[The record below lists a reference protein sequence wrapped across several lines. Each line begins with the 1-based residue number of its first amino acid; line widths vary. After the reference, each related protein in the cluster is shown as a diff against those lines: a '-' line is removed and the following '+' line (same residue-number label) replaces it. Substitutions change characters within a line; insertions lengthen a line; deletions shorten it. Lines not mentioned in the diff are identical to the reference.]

1 MTFFGIFVNPGN
13 VDPSPTAAAAPRRDA
28 ILDAA
33 FRRFAAYG
41 YRRVSLGD
49 IAEEAGMSR
58 PALYHYFRDKEDVF
72 RAVSERIQR
81 GVVEAVTAAAA
92 TPGSVEE
99 RLAAVLAARVG
110 WAFDLLHVS
119 AHGRELID
127 EKNRLCGSAGGE
139 TNAKFAALVER
150 ILESGVRRGEIAL
163 KPSRL
168 TSASAAKFLIDCLQG
183 LLENE
188 TTEAVA
194 RERLRVLTRIFVAGL
209 APTSRG

>member
-1 MTFFGIFVNPGN
+1 MSATTEP
-13 VDPSPTAAAAPRRDA
+13 AAGSARRDA

-72 RAVSERIQR
+72 RALSERIQR
-81 GVVEAVTAAAA
+81 GVVEAVTTAAAA
-92 TPGSVEE
+92 PGSVEE

-127 EKNRLCGSAGGE
+127 EKNRLCAGAGGAA
-139 TNAKFAALVER
+139 NAKFTALVEK
-150 ILESGVRRGEIAL
+150 ILESGVRRGEISLKAL
-163 KPSRL
+163 RL
-168 TSASAAKFLIDCLQG
+168 SPATAAKFLLDCLQG

-188 TTEAVA
+188 TTEAGA
-194 RERLRVLTRIFVAGL
+194 RERLRLLTRIVVAGL
-209 APTSRG
+209 APSAARRD

>member
-1 MTFFGIFVNPGN
+1 MSATAEP
-13 VDPSPTAAAAPRRDA
+13 AAAAGQRREA

-49 IAEEAGMSR
+49 IAEEAGLSR

-81 GVVEAVTAAAA
+81 GVVEAVTTAAAA
-92 TPGSVEE
+92 PGTVEE

-127 EKNRLCGSAGGE
+127 EKNRLCAGGE
-139 TNAKFAALVER
+139 ANARFATLVEK
-150 ILESGVRRGEIAL
+150 ILESGVRRGEISL
-163 KPSRL
+163 KAARL
-168 TSASAAKFLIDCLQG
+168 TPATAARFLLDCLQG

-188 TTEAVA
+188 TSESGA
-194 RERLRVLTRIFVAGL
+194 RERLRLLTRIVVAGL
-209 APTSRG
+209 APAAARRD